1 MGVRVRLTVQKDAGL
16 VAVVA
21 RKARHQDKKEKDLRE
36 FRDKK
41 VSKMVGGVAS
51 KSYLEV
57 QYSGDDPRVVPKKP
71 IEHVCFAQGI
81 SSNAAGRPEKDR
93 NDDHTYDG
101 QAKCDLGDVVDVA
114 HKVVARAPRTAAPVQ
129 SIDDHD
135 ANQAED

>member
-57 QYSGDDPRVVPKKP
+57 EYSGDDPRVVPKKP
-71 IEHVCFAQGI
+71 IERVCFAQSI
-81 SSNAAGRPEKDR
+81 LCNAIAGRPEIDR
-93 NDDHTYDG
+93 NDDNTYDG

-129 SIDDHD
+129 SKDDHD
-135 ANQAED
+135 ANQP